1 MYGKIEISG
10 NIELVTGMHI
20 GGSSAFAA
28 IGAVDSP
35 VIKDIRTGNPM
46 IPGSSLKGKMRTLL
60 AKELNNEFASQP
72 NDDCDKITRLFGSSK
87 DGNLKTARLLFPDMM
102 LSNADALRKEVI
114 NGSTTEVKFENT
126 INRATAVANPRQI
139 ERAVRGS
146 VFKMELLYE
155 VYKKD
160 SEISVEEIEED
171 FKTIAEGMKLLE
183 YDYLGGNGSRGYG
196 KIKFNDL
203 NASAVV
209 GDIPEEIIDKCNEV
223 LKNAIA

>member
-1 MYGKIEISG
+1 MYGKIKISG

-20 GGSSAFAA
+20 GESSAFAA